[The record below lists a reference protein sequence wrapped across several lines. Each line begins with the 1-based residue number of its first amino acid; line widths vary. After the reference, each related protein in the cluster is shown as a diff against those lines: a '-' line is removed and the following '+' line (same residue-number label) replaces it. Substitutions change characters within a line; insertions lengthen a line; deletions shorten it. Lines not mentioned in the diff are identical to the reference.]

1 LNVFRISELLNEQNI
16 QLTMEENEIKRKTA
30 ERGDKIFQLLKQIQE
45 DKAKEKL
52 MEIFGGKSIH
62 N

>member
-1 LNVFRISELLNEQNI
+1 
-16 QLTMEENEIKRKTA
+16 MEENEIKRKTA
-30 ERGDKIFQLLKQIQE
+30 DRGDKIFQLLKQIQE
-45 DKAKEKL
+45 DKAKEEL